1 LCDAA
6 AANIFPCPVSPHG
19 QQQPESAK
27 QGLQMNVINS
37 QVGSDAVD
45 QFEPDESDV
54 SKMTAEILPACF
66 LLGIIAGFSAFV
78 LFGQAILPAI
88 VAAFMG
94 AMLGLFFA
102 CDGRSAHEPLGLPRE
117 RK

>member
-1 LCDAA
+1 
-6 AANIFPCPVSPHG
+6 
-19 QQQPESAK
+19 
-27 QGLQMNVINS
+27 MNVINS
-37 QVGSDAVD
+37 QAGSDAAD
-45 QFEPDESDV
+45 RFEPDESNV

-78 LFGQAILPAI
+78 LFGQAILPAL
-88 VAAFMG
+88 VAAFVG

-102 CDGRSAHEPLGLPRE
+102 CDGRSAHDPIGQPRA